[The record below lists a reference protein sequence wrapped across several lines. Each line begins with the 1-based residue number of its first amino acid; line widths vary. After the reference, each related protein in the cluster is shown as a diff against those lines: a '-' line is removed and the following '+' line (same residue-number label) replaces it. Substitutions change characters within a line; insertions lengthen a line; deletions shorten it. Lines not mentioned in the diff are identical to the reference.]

1 MGKIAVLPLDDEE
14 WLVAPKTSA
23 RSIRSGRELGIRA
36 THYRTKTTEGLL
48 EVARCVYEAHNR
60 WYAPWKAIGRP
71 KRKVRDKYRLS
82 AARQWQ
88 DFLTE
93 TGWKFSK
100 HAKLIGRL
108 AQIGERA
115 QLLKS
120 NSANLPNSLEALA
133 LLTGKALTN
142 KVVERVASQLSAAS
156 TAHDTLQAIE
166 SVTGTRAVKSVAGRD
181 GADLARY
188 VRDGS
193 DRAIVLR
200 AALIALGE
208 VLNIRAPSESDDRTM
223 FVIEALRDS
232 NEVQA
237 LGKLLAR
244 LVSELRETESES
256 IRAELEK
263 LRLRKP
269 RRNRVASGIIVD
281 P

>member
-60 WYAPWKAIGRP
+60 WYAPWNPVGRP
-71 KRKVRDKYRLS
+71 KRKRKTKERI
-82 AARQWQ
+82 AAELQWQ
-88 DFLTE
+88 HFLTE
-93 TGWKFSK
+93 TGWKFPK

-142 KVVERVASQLSAAS
+142 KVVERVAAQLSAAS
-156 TAHDTLQAIE
+156 TAHDTLQTIE
-166 SVTGTRAVKSVAGRD
+166 RVTGTRPVRSVARGD
-181 GADLARY
+181 SADLARY
-188 VRDGS
+188 VRDGG

-208 VLNIRAPSESDDRTM
+208 VLNVTAPSKTDDLTM
-223 FVIEALRDS
+223 FVIAALRES
-232 NEVQA
+232 NEVRA
-237 LGKLLAR
+237 LGTVLTR
-244 LVSELRETESES
+244 LVSDLREKALQSMTEQFEQ
-256 IRAELEK
+256 LG
-263 LRLRKP
+263 LRKP
-269 RRNRVASGIIVD
+269 RRNRAVSWAS
-281 P
+281 